1 MLLWNVLVPVL
12 QPRPRLTALLPG
24 GEEASVSQPPPR
36 AEEGSVGPFV
46 LVQVESRGVGRAGW
60 GAGPGQG
67 SRAQFETLLDAR

>member
-1 MLLWNVLVPVL
+1 MERARARL

-46 LVQVESRGVGRAGW
+46 LVPVERRGVGRAG
-60 GAGPGQG
+60 GGQG
-67 SRAQFETLLDAR
+67 QGRGAMPSLRPF